1 MLHKQ
6 FCEIGMC
13 HALYVIDGMQE
24 RGICSQNDAKVL
36 AGIEP
41 QVLYQPVPFV
51 HIYKCLWDYAGA
63 AQ

>member
-1 MLHKQ
+1 
-6 FCEIGMC
+6 MC

-51 HIYKCLWDYAGA
+51 HIYKCLWDYAGP